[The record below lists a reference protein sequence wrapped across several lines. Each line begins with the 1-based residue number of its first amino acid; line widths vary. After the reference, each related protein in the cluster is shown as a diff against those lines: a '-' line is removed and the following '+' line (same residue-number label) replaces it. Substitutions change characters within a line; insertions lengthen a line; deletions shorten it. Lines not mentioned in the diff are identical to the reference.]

1 MFLNIIGKYVVINTL
16 RTTHTIFNNIY
27 HLVMFSCKQ
36 STLPS
41 LGYFDF
47 NISKWNGFTLCLK
60 MEFNM
65 FNPSYAWPI
74 NFFVTP
80 ISNNPLAIMYGA
92 FKDECHFGC
101 NGSLFYFLWTQIE
114 IELKWKKKGWKYTW
128 PQAQWQCNPTVTL
141 QDLVSTS
148 ISCYYIKLVKF
159 TSISKLLKF
168 GRKKTR
174 ITIYQLCSTKVVN
187 IKKDH
192 IIMQGWTLY
201 FHNFK
206 LQPSLIYDE
215 AYFWHNHETWKLFI
229 ALSHCFYS

>member
-101 NGSLFYFLWTQIE
+101 NGSLFYFLWNCTNWNRIE
-114 IELKWKKKGWKYTW
+114 VKKEGMKIYLT
-128 PQAQWQCNPTVTL
+128 PSTV
-141 QDLVSTS
+141 
-148 ISCYYIKLVKF
+148 
-159 TSISKLLKF
+159 
-168 GRKKTR
+168 
-174 ITIYQLCSTKVVN
+174 
-187 IKKDH
+187 
-192 IIMQGWTLY
+192 IMQPNGDFTR
-201 FHNFK
+201 
-206 LQPSLIYDE
+206 S
-215 AYFWHNHETWKLFI
+215 
-229 ALSHCFYS
+229 CFYIHIMLLHSTCQMYLNF